1 MPGGSGTTNPHTWSN
16 RMTSRPTQTRLRLV
30 AIGAAAVLTGLLL
43 GPGAASGSPDAQT
56 VHATTVPAPGAG
68 TDGMADIIRDFCRP
82 GETIVD
88 PFAGSGTT
96 IVAAKQLGIGAFGC
110 ELNAK
115 HANYANRRIAAAS
128 RIA

>member
-1 MPGGSGTTNPHTWSN
+1 MFHDQDRGVTISSC
-16 RMTSRPTQTRLRLV
+16 RLFDHLRDSVSL
-30 AIGAAAVLTGLLL
+30 
-43 GPGAASGSPDAQT
+43 
-56 VHATTVPAPGAG
+56 
-68 TDGMADIIRDFCRP
+68 MADIIRDFCRP